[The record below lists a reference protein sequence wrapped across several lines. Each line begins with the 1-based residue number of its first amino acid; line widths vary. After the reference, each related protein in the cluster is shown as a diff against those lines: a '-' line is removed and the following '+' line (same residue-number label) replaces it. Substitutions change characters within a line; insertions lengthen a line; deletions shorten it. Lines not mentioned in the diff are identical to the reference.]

1 MRHHPRMETFV
12 LRLRSVTH
20 SQTESDLRGVLQH
33 VRTGEEVQFEDFRQL
48 EALLSARIQ
57 AAAVDGDPD
66 PALAPQPS

>member
-1 MRHHPRMETFV
+1 METFV

-20 SQTESDLRGVLQH
+20 SQTESQLRGVLQH

-48 EALLSARIQ
+48 ETLLSARMGT
-57 AAAVDGDPD
+57 AAVDEDPD